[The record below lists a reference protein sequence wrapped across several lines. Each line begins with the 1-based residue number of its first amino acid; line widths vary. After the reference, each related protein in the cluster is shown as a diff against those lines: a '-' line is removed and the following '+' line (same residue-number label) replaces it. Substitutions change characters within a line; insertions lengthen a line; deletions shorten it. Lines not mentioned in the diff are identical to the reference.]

1 MHDHP
6 LITPPTSP
14 PQTPSPWSS
23 SPPESPNSPSVY
35 GPPNPYN
42 QKAKLGHMF
51 LARRDRIG
59 SPTPIDQWL
68 QANLSSWSRPD
79 ARSIG
84 VSIDDEE
91 VTCDIDM
98 RLLPPKISRVIDP
111 DDPFT
116 ENTIDERYV
125 LVLAITMP
133 PSSIG
138 PLVWH
143 RTSPPIILDRYSG
156 EKSCLL
162 APDWCRSMD
171 IGQTISFTQPRYG
184 ITEFAAQLAITEAN
198 QQEGYTKKVLQWA
211 EGASV
216 HYRPDTPILSP
227 QLQFT
232 RHTNSPSVLPQHTM
246 PSS

>member
-1 MHDHP
+1 
-6 LITPPTSP
+6 
-14 PQTPSPWSS
+14 
-23 SPPESPNSPSVY
+23 
-35 GPPNPYN
+35 
-42 QKAKLGHMF
+42 MF

-84 VSIDDEE
+84 VSIDEEE

-98 RLLPPKISRVIDP
+98 RLLPPKISRLIDP

-116 ENTIDERYV
+116 ENIIDERYV
-125 LVLAITMP
+125 LVLVITMP

-198 QQEGYTKKVLQWA
+198 QQEGYTKKALQWA
-211 EGASV
+211 EGASITAQILRS
-216 HYRPDTPILSP
+216 YRHSCNLLATPTRRPCGLNTRCHRANCTDMEEAEAAVLRITYASSP
-227 QLQFT
+227 CLRFSQYSDSDIDMLQLD
-232 RHTNSPSVLPQHTM
+232 V
-246 PSS
+246 